1 MPNKDISVSHM
12 RFMMNN
18 MFNILSNQSD
28 STKEQRENS
37 RKFLI
42 DADIN
47 EIKCLFLQDY
57 DKIYNKLFRTQNRG
71 DGAGGKQ
78 TNINGK
84 QWETVT
90 SNEFNLS
97 HFGFKPCNGYL
108 VMEKND
114 TTITYF
120 SQGQL
125 KRFFLNKYGLIIY
138 RNPDEA
144 YLIQKNGKMVL
155 KILEKKFQNVD
166 GSVED
171 KLLSGNQI
179 KREYMISLE
188 SLNIDVSY
196 AYCISGFLEKKI
208 KSNKLKFVIWNR
220 LFLQDDITI
229 FFGESDDYFV
239 KLNEWVFLD
248 SGINVD

>member
-1 MPNKDISVSHM
+1 
-12 RFMMNN
+12 MMNKV
-18 MFNILSNQSD
+18 FDDISNQSNA
-28 STKEQRENS
+28 TEEHIENS

-47 EIKCLFLQDY
+47 ETKRLFQKDY
-57 DKIYNKLFRTQNRG
+57 DKIYNKLFKVQNRG
-71 DGAGGKQ
+71 NGAGGKQ

-84 QWETVT
+84 LWETVT
-90 SNEFNLS
+90 SNESNLLKN
-97 HFGFKPCNGYL
+97 GFELRDGYL
-108 VMEKND
+108 VMEKNE
-114 TTITYF
+114 TIITYF

-125 KRFFLNKYGLIIY
+125 KRFFLNKYGLILC

-144 YLIQKNGKMVL
+144 YLIQKNDKMVL

-171 KLLSGNQI
+171 KLLTGNQI
-179 KREYMISLE
+179 KREYTMSLE

-196 AYCISGFLEKKI
+196 AYCISEFLEKKI

-220 LFLQDDITI
+220 LFLQDDIKI
-229 FFGESDDYFV
+229 LFGENDDYFI
-239 KLNEWVFLD
+239 KLNEWIFTG
-248 SGINVD
+248 SGVNIN